1 MHDLT
6 YDELQSQFSLLN
18 GKFASVNNANA
29 LYSLPIKECSPLVA
43 SITYN
48 QFQNRDEGRPQLLIS
63 GEIHGDER
71 VGPQVSLHLARLFV
85 YAGQCEI
92 LKDEKSCLLLKD
104 EYNLKSHDIEWLAF
118 LSRYYILLICLIFR
132 SLSLFA
138 ILFI

>member
-118 LSRYYILLICLIFR
+118 LTR
-132 SLSLFA
+132 
-138 ILFI
+138 